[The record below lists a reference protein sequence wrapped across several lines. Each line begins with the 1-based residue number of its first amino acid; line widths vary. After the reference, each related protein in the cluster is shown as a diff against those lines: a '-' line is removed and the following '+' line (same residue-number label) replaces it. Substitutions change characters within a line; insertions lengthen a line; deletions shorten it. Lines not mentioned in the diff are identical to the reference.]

1 MMHVELIFKF
11 KTTMFKKNL
20 CNCIDT
26 FVLSKAVARNNK
38 QVIFKSNIYYYQ
50 HCR

>member
-1 MMHVELIFKF
+1 MIHAELLFKF
-11 KTTMFKKNL
+11 KTTMSKQSL

-38 QVIFKSNIYYYQ
+38 HVIFKSNIYYYQ
-50 HCR
+50 RWR